1 MDQKVKILFTDTFTK
16 ALAELFDENPRA
28 GFAEVF
34 HLIKTNE
41 QEVTFSNQ
49 SSTSTEEIS
58 NV

>member
-34 HLIKTNE
+34 HLIKENE

-49 SSTSTEEIS
+49 STTPTEENG

>member
-1 MDQKVKILFTDTFTK
+1 MEQKVKIVFTDTFTK

-34 HLIKTNE
+34 HLLKANE

-49 SSTSTEEIS
+49 TPTSTEEIS